1 VSTGAA
7 VLLIVGALVELTGIV
22 LVGSPDLLPQ
32 AQRFSEWLQRRVRR
46 ACDRVMRLLGR
57 PVVHTASAR
66 LGVSV
71 AGGVSARGIV
81 SVAADASLENKVAFL
96 LRRDEQTQGR
106 LDDLTEALQ
115 ALTDDVARGLSEQRA
130 SMEAYIADTLSAAH
144 QVYLPLRL
152 LGVVLLTVGLGCVT
166 AASFV
171 A

>member
-1 VSTGAA
+1 
-7 VLLIVGALVELTGIV
+7 
-22 LVGSPDLLPQ
+22 
-32 AQRFSEWLQRRVRR
+32 
-46 ACDRVMRLLGR
+46 
-57 PVVHTASAR
+57 
-66 LGVSV
+66 
-71 AGGVSARGIV
+71 VSARGIV